1 MKACQ
6 DERSDPNL
14 KYSCGAAN
22 TETFLIYT
30 NGNNKLE
37 YTGGLNG
44 RLVSTINNVDIPMYG
59 WPVLYNKDPSNHCVI
74 ISMTIIHCTN
84 DLSYQ

>member
-6 DERSDPNL
+6 DERYDPNL

-22 TETFLIYT
+22 TETFMIYS

-37 YTGGLNG
+37 YTGGLEG
-44 RLVSTINNVDIPMYG
+44 RLVSIINDIDIPMYD
-59 WPVLYNKDPSNHCVI
+59 WPVQYNNGPSNHCAI
-74 ISMTIIHCTN
+74 IPMTHRIN
-84 DLSYQ
+84 DPLYQ